1 MKKRRKQRILAV
13 STAIC
18 LLLSLSGCMSGTQPD
33 EGQGGETDTSS
44 SGGTY
49 YDTAEY
55 TEEQLT
61 AVRED
66 LQDSSRMEGLGE
78 VTKMEF
84 YENGVR
90 TGATEM
96 NQQRDNKIL
105 YYSGDIKRVVNYA
118 DGYAIDIP
126 QDWEPDYSLS
136 PIKVEYTGE
145 EAMLTIT
152 VEDVFEADVEY
163 QLEQWV
169 NRHLLNQDWQRN
181 NKITQLGKVETRE
194 VGEFTA
200 QIIRMQMKGM
210 EADNYDYF
218 TYVNLYSPVRTV
230 YYRLVFK
237 SYEPLEGLDDIVNS
251 FQRFSAKGQAV
262 YNKEYHVQIPEDW
275 TEETRAVYD
284 RMRGSQEF
292 EFGMYQ
298 SNLDTAGYDYLV
310 PAFEERTNYTMDILA
325 TYIHSGKNG
334 GTLDWDF
341 YDQLYEDGKMLQI
354 SYQFTAN
361 NNTDLNGYSPL
372 MDIYRGKMDDELRSF
387 ARQIKEFGHT
397 VFFRL
402 NNEMCTDWCSYSAI
416 ANMADPY
423 LFVVTW
429 ERMYKIFQ
437 EEGATPYMIWS
448 IDTYMGSYPPGNW
461 SKTLNYI
468 PSTECFQMIALTNY
482 TGGNGGTFTSC
493 KEMFETA
500 IKNVAPFFQDDEW
513 PMCIGEFSCGSG
525 VNGNQTEQQYQ
536 WVEQMM
542 SDFKELPQIKY
553 GIWFNANDYNADG
566 ITPLNYYG
574 IDIRDKGLLE
584 AFRKGFAAVEN

>member
-169 NRHLLNQDWQRN
+169 N
-181 NKITQLGKVETRE
+181 
-194 VGEFTA
+194 
-200 QIIRMQMKGM
+200 
-210 EADNYDYF
+210 
-218 TYVNLYSPVRTV
+218 SP
-230 YYRLVFK
+230 FAE
-237 SYEPLEGLDDIVNS
+237 SGL
-251 FQRFSAKGQAV
+251 AA
-262 YNKEYHVQIPEDW
+262 
-275 TEETRAVYD
+275 
-284 RMRGSQEF
+284 
-292 EFGMYQ
+292 
-298 SNLDTAGYDYLV
+298 
-310 PAFEERTNYTMDILA
+310 
-325 TYIHSGKNG
+325 
-334 GTLDWDF
+334 
-341 YDQLYEDGKMLQI
+341 
-354 SYQFTAN
+354 
-361 NNTDLNGYSPL
+361 
-372 MDIYRGKMDDELRSF
+372 
-387 ARQIKEFGHT
+387 
-397 VFFRL
+397 
-402 NNEMCTDWCSYSAI
+402 
-416 ANMADPY
+416 
-423 LFVVTW
+423 
-429 ERMYKIFQ
+429 
-437 EEGATPYMIWS
+437 
-448 IDTYMGSYPPGNW
+448 
-461 SKTLNYI
+461 
-468 PSTECFQMIALTNY
+468 
-482 TGGNGGTFTSC
+482 
-493 KEMFETA
+493 
-500 IKNVAPFFQDDEW
+500 
-513 PMCIGEFSCGSG
+513 
-525 VNGNQTEQQYQ
+525 EQQNHPAGK
-536 WVEQMM
+536 
-542 SDFKELPQIKY
+542 SGELERLASSLPRSSKC
-553 GIWFNANDYNADG
+553 
-566 ITPLNYYG
+566 
-574 IDIRDKGLLE
+574 R
-584 AFRKGFAAVEN
+584 